1 MLFTKEF
8 ELFPPD
14 LLRLLPLILVASGV
28 PFVALLLTWVSWE
41 TILIL
46 PCH

>member
-8 ELFPPD
+8 ELFLPD
-14 LLRLLPLILVASGV
+14 LLRLLPLILVASEV
-28 PFVALLLTWVSWE
+28 PFVALPLTWVSWE
-41 TILIL
+41 SIQIL